1 MTNRFE
7 NSRRMH
13 QQALALLPKGV
24 SSNARYWGEAETL
37 YAARAKGAYLWDVDG
52 NRYIDYR
59 LAFGPV
65 ILGHAYD
72 EVDSRVWSAIQ
83 NGVTLGLTTPAEIS
97 AAQKI
102 VEMCPAVEKVRFV
115 NSGSEAAM
123 HALRLARAFTGREK
137 ILKFEGGYH
146 GTPDYL
152 LYSTYAPP
160 EAYGSRLSP
169 IAIPAS
175 SGIPT
180 GLRDLIL
187 TVPFNDRQSLAR
199 TLRDHGHEIAA
210 VISEPM
216 LGNYGSVMPTP
227 GFLDF
232 TSAQCRE
239 HGCLFILDEVKT
251 GFRIAPGG
259 AQELYGICPELTI
272 YAKALGNGYPVAA
285 YGGRREVMDL
295 IGDGVSQG
303 GTFSGNSLSVAAV
316 SATLEMLQSQ
326 PVLESIAAER
336 KAAAGRHAQDFR
348 AGGRSSLDQRLSRH
362 LRRGVRHSRKPQTPA
377 TGRSQTGRLTSALP
391 TACLSA
397 AFWSTTTRASPGAC
411 AMLTQ
416 IRILMRHCKLL
427 KMLLKLNVE

>member
-24 SSNARYWGEAETL
+24 SSNARYWGEMETL

-160 EAYGSRLSP
+160 QAYGSRLSP

-187 TVPFNDRQSLAR
+187 TVPFNDRQSLVR

-216 LGNYGSVMPTP
+216 LGNYGSVTPTP

-259 AQELYGICPELTI
+259 AQELYGIRPDLTI

-285 YGGRREVMDL
+285 YGGRRDVMDL

-316 SATLEMLQSQ
+316 SATLEILQSQ
-326 PVLESIAAER
+326 PVLESIAQ
-336 KAAAGRHAQDFR
+336 KGK
-348 AGGRSSLDQRLSRH
+348 RLQEGM
-362 LRRGVRHSRKPQTPA
+362 RRIFEQAGVRALISGYPAIFGVAFGIEEAADARAWARSDREAYQRFAHSLLEGGVLVDHDPREPWCLCYAHTDEDIDQT
-377 TGRSQTGRLTSALP
+377 
-391 TACLSA
+391 LSIIEDVIH
-397 AFWSTTTRASPGAC
+397 ASSG
-411 AMLTQ
+411 
-416 IRILMRHCKLL
+416 
-427 KMLLKLNVE
+427 

>member
-1 MTNRFE
+1 MTRSYNQ
-7 NSRRMH
+7 SRSMH
-13 QQALALLPKGV
+13 QKALALLPRGV

-65 ILGHAYD
+65 ILGHATD

-83 NGVTLGLTTPAEIS
+83 NGVTLGLTTPQEIN

-102 VEMCPAVEKVRFV
+102 VDMCPAVEKVRFV

-175 SGIPT
+175 SGIPA

-199 TLRDHGHEIAA
+199 TLHNHGHEIAA

-216 LGNYGSVMPTP
+216 LGNYGSVTPTP

-232 TSAQCRE
+232 TTRNA
-239 HGCLFILDEVKT
+239 GNMACLFILDEVKT

-259 AQELYGICPELTI
+259 AQELYGIRPDLTL

-285 YGGRREVMDL
+285 YGGRSEVMDL

-316 SATLEMLQSQ
+316 SATLEIIQSQ
-326 PVLESIAAER
+326 PVLESITHR
-336 KAAAGRHAQDFR
+336 KDSGCKKACAGFSS
-348 AGGRSSLDQRLSRH
+348 GRSFRD
-362 LRRGVRHSRKPQTPA
+362 
-377 TGRSQTGRLTSALP
+377 
-391 TACLSA
+391 
-397 AFWSTTTRASPGAC
+397 
-411 AMLTQ
+411 
-416 IRILMRHCKLL
+416 
-427 KMLLKLNVE
+427 